1 LKLNVKVEVPDEY
14 IKILVE
20 EEGLTEKQA
29 IKITKRTVQRAMLR
43 ALRAV
48 VEADYLLR
56 AGVSPEKVDALIE
69 KYKMKVLGEIPKNER
84 PAKDFKHREKE
95 AK

>member
-1 LKLNVKVEVPDEY
+1 VKLNVKVEVPDEY

-43 ALRAV
+43 AFRAV

-69 KYKMKVLGEIPKNER
+69 KYKMKVLGENTK
-84 PAKDFKHREKE
+84 K
-95 AK
+95 